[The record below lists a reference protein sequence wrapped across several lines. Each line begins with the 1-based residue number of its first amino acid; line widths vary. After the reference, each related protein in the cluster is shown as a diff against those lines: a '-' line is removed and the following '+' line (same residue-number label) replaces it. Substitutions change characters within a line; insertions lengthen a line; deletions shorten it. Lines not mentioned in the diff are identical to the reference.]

1 MFRRMIRLYY
11 KSRHF
16 IFANR
21 NSPPTIALFEPGL
34 KDRGELPIYAR
45 LPISVGERCGGG
57 GARVPLEKGG
67 NQFSPQLPPF
77 FFFFCVKKSGSEVN
91 IHALVMSNI
100 TYSYVQYV

>member
-1 MFRRMIRLYY
+1 MFRRMICLYY

-21 NSPPTIALFEPGL
+21 NPPPTLAPFEPGL

-45 LPISVGERCGGG
+45 LPISVGEQCGGG

-67 NQFSPQLPPF
+67 NQFF
-77 FFFFCVKKSGSEVN
+77 FTTSAIFFCVKKSGSEVN
-91 IHALVMSNI
+91 IHLLL
-100 TYSYVQYV
+100 